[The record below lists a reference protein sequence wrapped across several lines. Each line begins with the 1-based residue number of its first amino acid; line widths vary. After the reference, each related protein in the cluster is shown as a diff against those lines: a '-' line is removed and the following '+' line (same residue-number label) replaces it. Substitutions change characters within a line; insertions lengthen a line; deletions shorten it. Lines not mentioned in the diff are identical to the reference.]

1 MRSLALPFALFAAR
15 ALAAQN
21 KTECAQG
28 LYMIV
33 ARGTNE
39 TAGPGVTGTL
49 AEGIADRI
57 DGSVIVPLDYPATF
71 TDPDYWVSESEGVD
85 ELQEVITSYHG
96 ACPDGKIAV
105 FGYSQVRANTSQY

>member
-1 MRSLALPFALFAAR
+1 
-15 ALAAQN
+15 
-21 KTECAQG
+21 
-28 LYMIV
+28 MIV